1 MAFRKTLLTVLMLA
15 LVAPLAV
22 AQERGPRPERPQRQE
37 QRQEQR
43 QDAQNDNQREAQR
56 DPQGVLRLLP
66 SDSVTE
72 KQINVGGRTLSYTA
86 TAGTFSLYDQ
96 TGERSAAI
104 YYTAYTLKGA
114 DRATRP
120 VTFAFNGGPGAAS
133 VFLNLGMAGPRVA
146 DFGPEGRDGAAAKLV
161 DNPDTWLT
169 FTDLVFIDP
178 VGTGWSRAAKADGGK
193 AFWNVNN
200 DAQSLAKVVA
210 LHVAHNSRT
219 SSPKYLLGESY
230 GGFRAAKVARAL
242 QADQGII
249 VSGIVMVSPLI
260 EASYTFGGQQSP
272 FAAALTFPSFVASEL
287 ERTKKFSPEAMAE
300 GEHFALNEYLTTLA
314 GPQPTG
320 ERAQAFYG
328 KIGQMTGLPADVVAK
343 SRGYVR
349 GAYTRQLR
357 SQGLQISSYDATFTI
372 PDLHPDGGGRVGD
385 PMLDGFVRA
394 LSGLYV
400 GYARDELGFKTDI
413 TYILLNRDLNW
424 DWGGNRDRQGVS
436 DDLSALLAVD
446 PSFRLLVA
454 HGRSD
459 LVTPYGVSRYLVDQ
473 IAPQGVSGR
482 AQVKAYRGG
491 HMFYFDAESRRAFT
505 EEARNFYRI
514 AP

>member
-1 MAFRKTLLTVLMLA
+1 MAFRKTLLSLLMLA
-15 LVAPLAV
+15 FVAPFAA

-37 QRQEQR
+37 QQR
-43 QDAQNDNQREAQR
+43 PEAQNDNQRE
-56 DPQGVLRLLP
+56 PQGVLRLLP
-66 SDSVTE
+66 GDSVSE
-72 KQINVGGRTLSYTA
+72 KQITVGGRTLSYTA
-86 TAGTFSLYDQ
+86 TAGTLSLYDQ

-104 YYTAYTLKGA
+104 YYTAYALKGA

-133 VFLNLGMAGPRVA
+133 VFLTLGLTGPRIA

-161 DNPDTWLT
+161 DNPDTWLA
-169 FTDLVFIDP
+169 FTDLVMIDP
-178 VGTGWSRAAKADGGK
+178 VGTGWSRAAKPDGGK
-193 AFWNVNN
+193 AFWSVQR
-200 DAQSLAKVVA
+200 DAESLAKAVA
-210 LHVAHNSRT
+210 LYVAHNSRT

-230 GGFRAAKVARAL
+230 GGFRSAKVARVL

-260 EASYTFGGQQSP
+260 EASYTFGGQQGP
-272 FAAALTFPSFVASEL
+272 FSAALGFPSIVASEL
-287 ERTKKFSPEAMAE
+287 ERTKKFSAEAMAE
-300 GEHFALNEYLTTLA
+300 AEHFAINEYLTTLA

-328 KIGQMTGLPADVVAK
+328 KIGQMTGLPTDVVAK

-357 SQGLQISSYDATFTI
+357 SQGLQISSYDATFAI
-372 PDLHPDGGGRVGD
+372 PDPNPDGGGRTGD
-385 PMLDGFVRA
+385 PILDGFVRA

-400 GYARDELGFKTDI
+400 GYARDELGFKTDM
-413 TYILLNRDLNW
+413 TYILLNREISW
-424 DWGGNRDRQGVS
+424 DWGGGRERAGAS
-436 DDLSALLAVD
+436 DDLSALLALD

-459 LVTPYGVSRYLVDQ
+459 LVTPYGVSRYLIDQ
-473 IAPQGVSGR
+473 IAPVGVNGR
-482 AQVKAYRGG
+482 TQLAAYRGG

-505 EEARNFYRI
+505 EEVRNFYRI

>member
-287 ERTKKFSPEAMAE
+287 ERTKKI
-300 GEHFALNEYLTTLA
+300 LA
-314 GPQPTG
+314 G
-320 ERAQAFYG
+320 
-328 KIGQMTGLPADVVAK
+328 
-343 SRGYVR
+343 S
-349 GAYTRQLR
+349 
-357 SQGLQISSYDATFTI
+357 
-372 PDLHPDGGGRVGD
+372 HGRR
-385 PMLDGFVRA
+385 RA
-394 LSGLYV
+394 L
-400 GYARDELGFKTDI
+400 RTQ
-413 TYILLNRDLNW
+413 R
-424 DWGGNRDRQGVS
+424 VS
-436 DDLSALLAVD
+436 DDA
-446 PSFRLLVA
+446 
-454 HGRSD
+454 
-459 LVTPYGVSRYLVDQ
+459 
-473 IAPQGVSGR
+473 
-482 AQVKAYRGG
+482 RGPTA
-491 HMFYFDAESRRAFT
+491 DR
-505 EEARNFYRI
+505 
-514 AP
+514 